1 MRSYSTTQVAKM
13 LKMKQPNLQRLI
25 RKKSIPFPPL
35 VQVGEL
41 KIRLW
46 TKKDV
51 ERVKNALVKRRGKE
65 VK

>member
-1 MRSYSTTQVAKM
+1 M

-35 VQVGEL
+35 VRVGGL

-46 TKKDV
+46 SKEDV
-51 ERVKNALVKRRGKE
+51 ERARKVLAKRRRKE
-65 VK
+65 AKE